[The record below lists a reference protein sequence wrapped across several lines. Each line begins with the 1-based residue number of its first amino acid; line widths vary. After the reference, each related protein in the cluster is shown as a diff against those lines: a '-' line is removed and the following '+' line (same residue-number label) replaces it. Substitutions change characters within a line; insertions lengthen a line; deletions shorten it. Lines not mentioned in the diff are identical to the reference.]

1 MDDQQIPRPNIDAG
15 RIGALIDWLIGG
27 ALPPAPLSAI
37 VTEICEQLGA
47 AGVRLDMLETGVMTL
62 HPVVPGA
69 HIIWRRKRPILE
81 QAHSRDILRSEM
93 FVNSPSDLVLRNGRT
108 VRCRLREGEPMNDHP
123 FVEHRRMRG
132 YRDAIFFPLP
142 QTTGERHVFAAFTKE
157 EDGWTDAEFDALR
170 QIQAPFARVLEAKTL
185 ATSTETLLSTYVG
198 RGAGGRI
205 LNGQIEP
212 GDIDEISAVIFFAH
226 LKNFTK
232 LSNEVP
238 ARQVIQ
244 TLNRF
249 FATFEGS
256 IREQR
261 GEILKFVGDGI
272 LALFPTPD
280 DYHAQKAAVRG
291 ALISIDTARETLNS
305 LDDFPGFRA
314 ALHVG
319 DVAYGNVGGR
329 ERLDFTAIGPTVNF
343 AARLLSHA
351 SEIDADLVASD
362 AVTRYID
369 DRKFEKQESSFKGF
383 MGKHGLA
390 IIAARNS

>member
-1 MDDQQIPRPNIDAG
+1 
-15 RIGALIDWLIGG
+15 
-27 ALPPAPLSAI
+27 
-37 VTEICEQLGA
+37 
-47 AGVRLDMLETGVMTL
+47 
-62 HPVVPGA
+62 
-69 HIIWRRKRPILE
+69 
-81 QAHSRDILRSEM
+81 
-93 FVNSPSDLVLRNGRT
+93 
-108 VRCRLREGEPMNDHP
+108 
-123 FVEHRRMRG
+123 
-132 YRDAIFFPLP
+132 LP

-212 GDIDEISAVIFFAH
+212 GDIDEISAVIFFAN